1 MIWIGRRQQ
10 CCVLPLRLHV
20 RPLVAMTSCCFARD
34 CLDVAVDV
42 AVRRRRDD
50 DADDDDDVGGVLG
63 CDFENA
69 DS

>member
-1 MIWIGRRQQ
+1 MIRIGRRQQ

-20 RPLVAMTSCCFARD
+20 RPLVAMTTCSFARD

-50 DADDDDDVGGVLG
+50 DADDDVGGVLG